1 MKYWRGY
8 LVAAILAAITWGF
21 REFAQTHSKLVD
33 MIYPYVTRMI
43 QNYMANW
50 SMGAD
55 FCVWQAIILAL
66 AVAAVASIVLMI
78 VFKWNPIQW
87 FGWILAVL
95 SVIVLLHTGIFGMNE
110 FAGPM
115 AEDIRLEETECTNA
129 QLEDAAMFYRDKANE
144 LAEQVTRN
152 ADGSVKLPD
161 LKTLNEQAISGFKNL
176 VYENYYSVFAG
187 STVPVKELGMAE
199 YFTSIGQM
207 GHTAA
212 ITGEAAINPEAPS
225 VMIPFAISREM
236 CYRMS
241 IASTRDKHFGAFL
254 ACQANDTVEFQYAG
268 YVMAYRYCL
277 SGLPKE
283 TASRVDTQASAKLRN
298 DVDAWEVF
306 IAPSLEPKAPNV
318 LDKLESKL
326 PEKFRTQEE
335 DPILVEGEIVDL
347 LIRWHHETV
356 VLPSITEPEIVFD
369 PYDETQIDMTGLPNV
384 KS

>member
-33 MIYPYVTRMI
+33 MIYPYITRMI

-50 SMGAD
+50 SLGAD

-66 AVAAVASIVLMI
+66 AVAAVATIVLMI

-87 FGWILAVL
+87 FGWILAVV
-95 SVIVLLHTGIFGMNE
+95 SVITLLHTGIFGMNA

-115 AEDIRLEETECTNA
+115 AEDIRLEETECTNT
-129 QLEDAAMFYRDKANE
+129 QLEEAAMFYRDQANA
-144 LAEQVTRN
+144 LAEQVARN
-152 ADGSVKLPD
+152 SDGSVKLPD
-161 LKTLNEQAISGFKNL
+161 LKTLNEQAVSGFDNL
-176 VYENYYSVFAG
+176 VYKNYYSVFAG
-187 STVPVKELGMAE
+187 SKVPVKELGMAE
-199 YFTSIGQM
+199 YFTGIGEM
-207 GHTAA
+207 GYTVA
-212 ITGEAAINPEAPS
+212 ITGEAAVNMEAPS
-225 VMIPFAISREM
+225 VMIPFAVSREM

-241 IASTRDKHFGAFL
+241 IASERDKHFGAFL
-254 ACQANDTVEFQYAG
+254 ACQANDTPEFQYAG

-277 SGLPKE
+277 NGLPKE
-283 TASRVDTQASAKLRN
+283 TASRVDSQASVKLRS

-306 IAPSLEPKAPNV
+306 IAPSLAPQEPNL

-384 KS
+384 K